1 MRAVRLKKHGL
12 TSLKPDWLGEPSIV
26 SACVKKMPR
35 NQLRPSMSRGVT
47 LVELIVCVSM
57 LAVLVG
63 LAVPSFSGLQSDWRR
78 DSAIS
83 DFMGDLQLAR
93 ATALRTSRAAV
104 RCVTANGGTC
114 ELGASSNDWRQGWM
128 VFSDLDGDNARN
140 NNEPLIV
147 QRGPLIGLQQMQSNV
162 VPGRIA
168 LRSNGMLNS
177 GNATVWVLPNGAN
190 GQAPAGIQIN
200 ATGRAFRR

>member
-1 MRAVRLKKHGL
+1 MHCHSSIPSVKNTPRKH
-12 TSLKPDWLGEPSIV
+12 
-26 SACVKKMPR
+26 PR
-35 NQLRPSMSRGVT
+35 QHASRGVT

-78 DSAIS
+78 DSAIR

-93 ATALRTSRAAV
+93 STALRTSRAV
-104 RCVTANGGTC
+104 VMCVTTNGVGC
-114 ELGASSNDWRQGWM
+114 ELGATSTDWRQGWV
-128 VFSDLDGDNARN
+128 VFSDLDGDNTRN

-147 QRGPLIGLQQMQSNV
+147 QRGPLMGLQQMQSNV
-162 VPGRIA
+162 APGRIA

-177 GNATVWVLPNGAN
+177 GNTTVLVLPNGAN
-190 GQAPAGIQIN
+190 GQVPAGIQIN
-200 ATGRAFRR
+200 ATGRAYLR